1 MTETRLKE
9 LTPGVATLLDPAVRT
24 GTARPVIDDYLTD
37 FPYARDVDLRPMN
50 EMIDQTM
57 CRFPRSERARSDSWL
72 GPRLHYA
79 LRLTRQQAARRGVW
93 LFLAVAAR
101 PDYVVWRWAEV
112 KPDGEDPA
120 GLDRFAGPDY
130 KHALARLWWMSE
142 VFRNGNDYGPAAK
155 ALQNQD
161 IVNNLFRMD
170 IAHHRP
176 TVLAAVEVLF
186 PAEGKPLSG
195 REANALAK
203 AANAAATTLQF
214 DALAND
220 PGLDEAANSAW
231 IDGAKDVDCVAHFD
245 DLPDGP
251 SDPQVDVSEVEEMT
265 TLVSMLLAE
274 APVRGR
280 TPQGPDGDADGE
292 GEEGEREEEREPAE

>member
-1 MTETRLKE
+1 MTMTKLKE
-9 LTPGVATLLDPAVRT
+9 LTPGVTTLLDPAFRNGT
-24 GTARPVIDDYLTD
+24 GQVTIDDYVGALPD
-37 FPYARDVDLRPMN
+37 MREVDLRPMH
-50 EMIDQTM
+50 EMLDEAM
-57 CRFPRSERARSDSWL
+57 NRFPRSDRARSDSWL

-79 LRLTRQQAARRGVW
+79 LRLTRHAAARRGVW

-101 PDYVVWRWAEV
+101 PDYVVWRWADDSGDE
-112 KPDGEDPA
+112 EPA

-130 KHALARLWWMSE
+130 KHALARLWWMAE
-142 VFRNGNDYGPAAK
+142 VFRNGDDYAPAEK

-176 TVLAAVEVLF
+176 TVLGAVGVLF
-186 PAEGKPLSG
+186 PEAGKSLSG

-214 DALAND
+214 DAIAND
-220 PGLDEAANSAW
+220 PGLDEAASSAW
-231 IDGAKDVDCVAHFD
+231 IERAKDIDPVANFDTLPSGPPDPKVDPA
-245 DLPDGP
+245 
-251 SDPQVDVSEVEEMT
+251 DVKTMK
-265 TLVSMLLAE
+265 TLLADLLAE

-280 TPQGPDGDADGE
+280 SSQEDQADGDQEAGE
-292 GEEGEREEEREPAE
+292 KAENEPAAVV